1 MIQPRHAMPRPAL
14 KRWALLGSA
23 LGLLTAVVAF
33 APAAWLAAGV
43 AQATGG
49 QLVLADARGTVWSG
63 HAVAVLSGGTDSR
76 DAVALPGRLGWTLG
90 LADGGLELR
99 ARQACCLRG
108 EPRLLL
114 TGRPGSWRL
123 TLQPA
128 AGVAGGVIGRWPAA
142 WLAGLGTPWNTLQ
155 LEGDIRLSSP
165 GLTVN
170 ANQGRLRFEG
180 GLVVDALQIASRL
193 STLPVLGSYRVQ
205 MQGDTQGN
213 TAAASSAATTASA
226 PRVTLST
233 LDGALILAG
242 NGDWLSTGLRF
253 RGEASAA
260 PGAEDALANL
270 LNIIGRRQGARSLIA
285 IG

>member
-1 MIQPRHAMPRPAL
+1 M
-14 KRWALLGSA
+14 
-23 LGLLTAVVAF
+23 
-33 APAAWLAAGV
+33 
-43 AQATGG
+43 
-49 QLVLADARGTVWSG
+49 LADARGTVWSG

-76 DAVALPGRLGWTLG
+76 DAVALPGRLGWKLG

-205 MQGDTQGN
+205 MQGN

-226 PRVTLST
+226 PRVSLST

>member
-1 MIQPRHAMPRPAL
+1 VIPSRHAAPRPAL
-14 KRWALLGSA
+14 KRWALLGGA
-23 LGLLTAVVAF
+23 LGLLAAVVAF

-63 HAVAVLSGGTDSR
+63 HAVAVLSGGADSR

-90 LADGGLELR
+90 LADGGIELR
-99 ARQACCLRG
+99 ARQACCLRS
-108 EPRLLL
+108 EPRLLISGWP
-114 TGRPGSWRL
+114 GRWRL

-128 AGVAGGVIGRWPAA
+128 ADVAGGVIGRWPAA
-142 WLAGLGTPWNTLQ
+142 WLAGLGTPWNTMQ
-155 LEGDIRLSSP
+155 LDGDIRLSSP
-165 GLTVN
+165 GLSVES
-170 ANQGRLRFEG
+170 AQGRLQISG
-180 GLVVDALQIASRL
+180 GLVVEALQIASRL

-205 MQGDTQGN
+205 LQSGSG
-213 TAAASSAATTASA
+213 SGAATAIA

-242 NGDWLSTGLRF
+242 SGEWLHTGLRF